1 VPTLTD
7 YPALEMFSD
16 EIFLI
21 KIIST

>member
-21 KIIST
+21 KIISK